1 MSQSTVKRQL
11 KKVQINYQSPRLSGG
26 VLHLDVTYWGRNKG
40 LIVALDA
47 SSGRVVYH
55 KWIAHESKQ
64 DYLDALTAIRQT
76 GYQVKAVVLDGGV
89 GLAIASDQVKVQL
102 CQYHFISIIRR
113 KLTLRPKLQAS
124 QELLSLVKSIV
135 YLPKEKFIELFTEW
149 QKQWRNFLKE
159 KTVNEE
165 TKRWQYTHKSLRSAS
180 LSVQKFLSILFTY
193 QDYPELEIPNTNNAV
208 EGFFTALKTALRN
221 HNGLSQE
228 NKERFVEGFF
238 RHRDIARL
246 TNKAQKEEE

>member
-1 MSQSTVKRQL
+1 M
-11 KKVQINYQSPRLSGG
+11 
-26 VLHLDVTYWGRNKG
+26 
-40 LIVALDA
+40 
-47 SSGRVVYH
+47 
-55 KWIAHESKQ
+55 
-64 DYLDALTAIRQT
+64 
-76 GYQVKAVVLDGGV
+76 DGGV
-89 GLAIASDQVKVQL
+89 GLAIASDQVKIQL

-124 QELLSLVKSIV
+124 RELLSLVKSIT
-135 YLPKEKFIELFTEW
+135 YLSKEKFIELFTEW
-149 QKQWRNFLKE
+149 QKQWRDFLKE

-165 TKRWQYTHKSLRSAS
+165 TKRWQYTHKSLRPAS

-246 TNKAQKEEE
+246 TNKAQSSRSGNESFLTYFRSLSHHRTCRSAYGGLIRFQRVSNHVRLVSSSVFLNFRFR